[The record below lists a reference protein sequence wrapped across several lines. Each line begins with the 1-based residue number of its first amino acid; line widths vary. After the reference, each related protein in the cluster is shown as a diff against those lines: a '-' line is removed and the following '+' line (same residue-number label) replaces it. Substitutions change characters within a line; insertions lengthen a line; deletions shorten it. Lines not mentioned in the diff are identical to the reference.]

1 MSNNAF
7 SLVSGS
13 CNAATRCSIFNA
25 WFDEE
30 VVLLLLFALL
40 LICCCCCCCCCA
52 AAAAACAAIIIS
64 LSRARVGSVFTNR
77 PIDDSKL
84 LLRRCAASI
93 VSNKYRNRPSSGTFL
108 ETKDVYR
115 DERTNEKESRSL
127 CCSLSVALCRGK
139 VFFDARGEITFFGET
154 FVKKKRVV
162 LCCFRLAHT
171 DGGTHEQRV
180 VKA

>member
-52 AAAAACAAIIIS
+52 AAAAACAAIMIS

-77 PIDDSKL
+77 PIDDWKL

-115 DERTNEKESRSL
+115 DERTNERKRVALALLCSL
-127 CCSLSVALCRGK
+127 CRALSRKSVFRRAWRDHLLWGNFRQKEESCSLLFSSRAHGRWY
-139 VFFDARGEITFFGET
+139 ARTKSG
-154 FVKKKRVV
+154 
-162 LCCFRLAHT
+162 
-171 DGGTHEQRV
+171 
-180 VKA
+180 